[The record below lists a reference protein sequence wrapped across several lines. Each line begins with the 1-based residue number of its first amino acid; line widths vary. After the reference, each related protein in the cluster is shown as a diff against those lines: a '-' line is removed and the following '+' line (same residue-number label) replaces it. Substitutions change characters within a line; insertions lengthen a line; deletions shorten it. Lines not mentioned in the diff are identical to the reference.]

1 MAKGG
6 IKGITI
12 EIAGDSSK
20 LVKSLEAANK
30 ATSAVYSNLRQVNQA
45 LKLDPGNVEA
55 LAKKQELL
63 EKAIAATTQKL
74 EAEKAAAEEAKKALE
89 LGQITQD
96 QYDSFDAQILKTTS
110 SLNDLNKQLTET
122 YDTAQELGATELIPE
137 GASLQMT
144 ELNSKTEL
152 LTRGLAVVA
161 AAGNAAGVA
170 LEKGFEIATLAA
182 QKAYDAAKQVGEWS
196 YDISSQVIDAYGN
209 YEQLAGGVEKLFGSA
224 AQTVIRNSA
233 NAYKTAGLDANEY
246 LQTVTSFSASLIQ
259 GLGGDTAR
267 AAQLA
272 DTALQDMSDNA
283 NTFGSDI
290 STIMSAYQGFAKGN
304 FNMLD
309 NLRLGYGGTKTE
321 MIRLINDSHILEEE
335 ITSLDDISFD
345 QMISAIHNVQ
355 EQLTITGTTSREAER
370 TIQGSIAALKASWQ
384 NLLIGLGQEQSDI
397 DALTNNVADALVKV
411 LDNIEPVLE
420 RMADRLPEIAPILI
434 SKLRDSLPDAAKVGA
449 EVFAAVCQSIIEAA
463 PDMAN
468 AVMEALGP
476 TLDQIFGE
484 GTAAKVQE
492 ALNTL
497 IDRAPEL
504 ISNVVEPLV
513 ELTSTLIEHLPQI
526 VDAAIP
532 LIEFVADNLPQI
544 AATLAG
550 ITATGAIASIGIDI
564 LNVVSAISALSGTT
578 GTITG
583 VSTALTGV
591 GTAGAGAATSLS
603 AMAAT
608 AGPIALLAAEI
619 AALGYE
625 AYTLVQYLEE
635 GEQMGLSWTETLV
648 GGALEAQTAM
658 GGLASFISDDLADSW
673 YDFNRATD
681 ETFQTIDQQAQQACI
696 DIELAIDQSGARAT
710 QSVADDCA
718 VIQSY
723 LDNLEA
729 NGQIE
734 LRARVITEYQTIMSQ
749 GASQSGDRSRAEYY
763 STQARRAQN
772 QQNWANSIHASAQAE
787 YAARQAEIG
796 RAAVTAIE
804 QTSQTAQ
811 RAIAGGTS
819 GGGGRGGGG
828 GGGSSK
834 SDEDKT
840 SALTASKAE
849 ELLTSIDD
857 KFTKLLE
864 KFGISTGPT
873 EYQNNVNQMIDGLLK
888 ALETNY
894 SDASIEAAKAEIQK
908 TMGAFGIGGEINAQ
922 TLEQLRNAVNNPA
935 VNTEAFGQVQASVS
949 AIQAATVD
957 YTPHFLNI
965 EGVLGQLLT
974 LKMNESDTINVF
986 VGNELLDT
994 YIQQSLANQAI
1005 VSGGVA

>member
-30 ATSAVYSNLRQVNQA
+30 ATNAVYSNLRQVNQA
-45 LKLDPGNVEA
+45 LKMDPTNVEA
-55 LAKKQELL
+55 IAKKQELL
-63 EKAIAATTQKL
+63 NKAIEATTQKL
-74 EAEKAAAEEAKKALE
+74 EAEKAAAEEAKKALD

-96 QYDSFDAQILKTTS
+96 QYDSFDAQILKTTA
-110 SLNDLNKQLTET
+110 SLNDLNKQLDET
-122 YDTAQELGATELIPE
+122 YDTAAQLGATDLIPE
-137 GASLQMT
+137 EASLQMT

-152 LTRGLAVVA
+152 LTRGLGVVA

-170 LEKGFEIATLAA
+170 LQKGFEIAEAAA
-182 QKAYDAAKQVGEWS
+182 QKAYEAARQVGEWS
-196 YDISSQVIDAYGN
+196 YDISSQVIEAYGN

-259 GLGGDTAR
+259 GLGGDTAK
-267 AAQLA
+267 AAEIA
-272 DTALQDMSDNA
+272 DTALQDMADNA

-290 STIMSAYQGFAKGN
+290 NSIMSTYQGLAKGN

-335 ITSLDDISFD
+335 ISSLDNVSFD
-345 QMISAIHNVQ
+345 QMISAIHEVQ
-355 EQLTITGTTSREAER
+355 NQLEITGTTSREAER

-384 NLLIGLGQEQSDI
+384 NLLIGLGQDQSDI
-397 DALTNNVADALVKV
+397 DALTNNVADALIKV

-434 SKLRDSLPDAAKVGA
+434 EKLRESLPDAAKVGA

-468 AVMEALGP
+468 AVMEAIGP

-504 ISNVVEPLV
+504 VTNVVEPLV
-513 ELTSTLIEHLPQI
+513 KLTGTLIEHLPQI

-532 LIEFVADNLPQI
+532 LIEFVSEHLPEI
-544 AATLAG
+544 AGTLAG
-550 ITATGAIASIGIDI
+550 ITASGAIASIGIDI
-564 LNVVSAISALSGTT
+564 LNIVTAISVLGGTT

-583 VSTALTGV
+583 VGTALTGV
-591 GTAGAGAATSLS
+591 GTAGAGAASSLG
-603 AMAAT
+603 ALAAT
-608 AGPIALLAAEI
+608 AGPIALLAAEV
-619 AALGYE
+619 AALGVE
-625 AYTLVQYLEE
+625 AYTAYQYLEE

-648 GGALEAQTAM
+648 GGAIEATGAM

-673 YDFNRATD
+673 YEFNRQTD

-718 VIQSY
+718 IIQSY

-734 LRARVITEYQTIMSQ
+734 LHARVVTEYQTIMRSSAVTESQ
-749 GASQSGDRSRAEYY
+749 REMANRY
-763 STQARRAQN
+763 SVQGRRQVN

-811 RAIAGGTS
+811 RAITGGAS
-819 GGGGRGGGG
+819 SGGRGGGG

-834 SDEDKT
+834 SDEEKE

-857 KFTKLLE
+857 KFSKLLE

-873 EYQNNVNQMIDGLLK
+873 EYQTNVNQMIDGLLK

-894 SDASIEAAKAEIQK
+894 TDDAIEAAKSEIQK

-922 TLEQLRNAVNNPA
+922 TLEQLRSAVNNPSA
-935 VNTEAFGQVQASVS
+935 NAEAFGQVQASIS

-965 EGVLGQLLT
+965 ESALGQLLT
-974 LKMNESDTINVF
+974 LKMSESDTINVY

>member
-20 LVKSLEAANK
+20 LVKSLEAASK
-30 ATSAVYSNLRQVNQA
+30 ATNAVYSNLRQVNQA
-45 LKLDPGNVEA
+45 LKLDPTNVEA

-74 EAEKAAAEEAKKALE
+74 EAEKAAAEEAKKALD

-110 SLNDLNKQLTET
+110 SLNDLNKQLAET
-122 YDTAQELGATELIPE
+122 YDTASELGATELIPE

-170 LEKGFEIATLAA
+170 LEKGFEIATVAA
-182 QKAYDAAKQVGEWS
+182 QKAYDAAKQVGEWG
-196 YDISSQVIDAYGN
+196 YDLSTQVIDAYGN

-267 AAQLA
+267 AAELA

-335 ITSLDDISFD
+335 ISSLDDISFD
-345 QMISAIHNVQ
+345 QIISAIHSVQ
-355 EQLTITGTTSREAER
+355 DQLTITGTTSREAER

-434 SKLRDSLPDAAKVGA
+434 DKLRESLPDAAKVGA

-513 ELTSTLIEHLPQI
+513 ELTSTLIDHLPQI

-811 RAIAGGTS
+811 RAITGGTS
-819 GGGGRGGGG
+819 GGGGR

-849 ELLTSIDD
+849 ELLNSIDD

-974 LKMNESDTINVF
+974 LKMNESDTINVY

>member
-30 ATSAVYSNLRQVNQA
+30 ATSTVYSNLRQVNQA

-74 EAEKAAAEEAKKALE
+74 EAEKAAAEEAKKALD

-110 SLNDLNKQLTET
+110 SLNDLNKQLNET

-152 LTRGLAVVA
+152 LTRGLDVVA
-161 AAGNAAGVA
+161 KAGDMAGAA
-170 LEKGFEIATLAA
+170 LQKGFEIAAAAA

-196 YDISSQVIDAYGN
+196 YDLSSQVVEAYGN

-267 AAQLA
+267 AAEIA
-272 DTALQDMSDNA
+272 DTALQDMADNA

-290 STIMSAYQGFAKGN
+290 NSIMSAYQGLAKGN

-335 ITSLDDISFD
+335 ISSLDNVSFD
-345 QMISAIHNVQ
+345 QMISAIHAVQ
-355 EQLTITGTTSREAER
+355 DQLQITGTTAREAEH
-370 TIQGSIAALKASWQ
+370 TIQGSIASLKASWQ
-384 NLLIGLGQEQSDI
+384 NLLIGLGQDQSDI
-397 DALTNNVADALVKV
+397 DALTNNVADALISV

-434 SKLRDSLPDAAKVGA
+434 AKLRESLPDAAKVGA

-468 AVMEALGP
+468 AVMEAIGP

-504 ISNVVEPLV
+504 ISNVVEPLI
-513 ELTSTLIEHLPQI
+513 ELTSTLIDHLPQI

-532 LIEFVADNLPQI
+532 LIEFVAEHLPEI
-544 AATLAG
+544 AGTLAA
-550 ITATGAIASIGIDI
+550 IAGAGTIASIASNI
-564 LNVVSAISALSGTT
+564 LSVVSAVSALSGTT
-578 GTITG
+578 GAISG
-583 VSTALTGV
+583 VSAGLAGV
-591 GTAGAGAATSLS
+591 EAAGAGAATSLS
-603 AMAAT
+603 AVAAT
-608 AGPIALLAAEI
+608 AGPIALLVGEV

-625 AYTLVQYLEE
+625 VYTLNGLIEE
-635 GEQMGLSWTETLV
+635 GEEMGISATESIV
-648 GGALEAQTAM
+648 GGILEVADTCNLGAT
-658 GGLASFISDDLADSW
+658 SFSDMW
-673 YDFNRATD
+673 YEYNRSAEEATD
-681 ETFQTIDQQAQQACI
+681 STQTFEQQLQQTCI
-696 DIELAIDQSGARAT
+696 DIGLSIEQSGAAAT

-734 LRARVITEYQTIMSQ
+734 LRARVITEYQTILTQ
-749 GASQSGDRSRAEYY
+749 GASQSGDRSRADYY
-763 STQARRAQN
+763 STQARRRQN

-787 YAARQAEIG
+787 YAARQAEVG
-796 RAAVTAIE
+796 RAAVQAIE

-819 GGGGRGGGG
+819 ARSGGGGG

-834 SDEDKT
+834 NDEDKT

-857 KFTKLLE
+857 KFSKLLA
-864 KFGISTGPT
+864 KFGIQTEPT

-888 ALETNY
+888 AIETNY

-908 TMGAFGIGGEINAQ
+908 TMGAFGITGELNAQ
-922 TLEQLRNAVNNPA
+922 TLEQLRSTVNNPS
-935 VNTEAFGQVQASVS
+935 VNAEAFGQVQASVS
-949 AIQAATVD
+949 AIQEATVD
-957 YTPHFLNI
+957 YTPHFEMM
-965 EGVLGQLLT
+965 EGFLSQLLV
-974 LKMNESDTINVF
+974 LKQNEDHTINVYIGSNLIQSEL
-986 VGNELLDT
+986 VSAMNEYNYAT
-994 YIQQSLANQAI
+994 
-1005 VSGGVA
+1005 GGH

>member
-20 LVKSLEAANK
+20 LVKSLEAASK
-30 ATSAVYSNLRQVNQA
+30 ATNAVYSNLRQVNQA

-110 SLNDLNKQLTET
+110 SLNDLNKQLAET

-345 QMISAIHNVQ
+345 QMISAIHEVQ
-355 EQLTITGTTSREAER
+355 NQLQITGTTSREAER

-434 SKLRDSLPDAAKVGA
+434 DKLRESLPDAAKVGA

-513 ELTSTLIEHLPQI
+513 ELTSTLIDHLPQI

-696 DIELAIDQSGARAT
+696 NIELAIDQSGARAT

-974 LKMNESDTINVF
+974 LKMNESDTINVY